1 MPLEKAGIVE
11 LTVDELHD
19 LTVNAKSKTSPD
31 FENVQKYSFGGKT
44 KQGCELQEREK
55 QGYAGPTPVHY
66 DTAESKISVGMT
78 GPTGCSGHAFQVDEF
93 GPLTTIAVDATRHI
107 DGSVFVFLVTYDLRT
122 GEDIIPPLSASVD
135 YSRHLLFCDS
145 GEWFDYGLFISIQ
158 GPTGPTGMHATDL
171 SDNLQVL
178 QCKIQNLENQISM
191 LQQQMTQLKK
201 HSHI

>member
-31 FENVQKYSFGGKT
+31 FENEKKYNLGGKT
-44 KQGCELQEREK
+44 KQEIEQPEHK
-55 QGYAGPTPVHY
+55 GPTPVHY
-66 DTAESKISVGMT
+66 ENAESKLSIGMT

-93 GPLTTIAVDATRHI
+93 GPLTAIAVDATRHV

-122 GEDIIPPLSASVD
+122 GEDVIPPLSASVD

-145 GEWFDYGLFISIQ
+145 GEWFDYGLFTSIQ

-178 QCKIQNLENQISM
+178 QCKIQNLQNQISM
-191 LQQQMTQLKK
+191 LQQQMTQLQQLI
-201 HSHI
+201 HE